1 MTSITIPDSVT
12 SIGSYAFDGCKSL
25 SAFHGKYVSAD
36 NRCLIIGNQL
46 KSFAPAGLTAYTIPG
61 SVTSIGD
68 GAFCNCSSLS
78 NITILDGVTKIGN
91 FAFKNCTS
99 LTNITIPDS
108 VTSIGDETFGY
119 CRSLTSITI
128 PDGITSIRD
137 FTFDGCESLESITIP
152 NSVTS
157 IGNYAFQ
164 GCILLTSITI
174 PDGVTKL
181 WSSAFRDCTSL
192 SKVYCKP
199 TTPPTPAGGAFYNN
213 ANGRTIYVP
222 TASVDAYKS
231 ADKWKDYA
239 DQIEG
244 YDF

>member
-12 SIGSYAFDGCKSL
+12 SIGSYAFNGCESL

-68 GAFCNCSSLS
+68 GAF
-78 NITILDGVTKIGN
+78 GGN
-91 FAFKNCTS
+91 TS
-99 LTNITIPDS
+99 LTSITIPDS
-108 VTSIGDETFGY
+108 VTSIGEGVFIY
-119 CRSLTSITI
+119 CTSLTSITI
-128 PDGITSIRD
+128 PD
-137 FTFDGCESLESITIP
+137 
-152 NSVTS
+152 SVTS
-157 IGNYAFQ
+157 IGNSAFQ
-164 GCILLTSITI
+164 YCTSLTSITI

-181 WSSAFRDCTSL
+181 GSYAFHRCTSL

-199 TTPPTPAGGAFYNN
+199 TTPPTPAGWAFYNN

-231 ADKWKDYA
+231 ADNWKDYA